1 MKDQK
6 ELSELKKGEA
16 VDHFLLLTSVEVKT
30 SRNNKRY
37 LDLQLRDK
45 SVNLPAKMWDNFEI
59 FEQQAD
65 KNKIVKV
72 DGVID
77 EYMGQPQIKINRIR
91 IAAAN
96 EATMEDFLPKSPR
109 VLKDMTDEFDEV
121 LNSIQNQNLRKLLNL
136 ILSTENFKE
145 YIKVPA
151 GKAWHHAYIHGLLEH
166 TLELVKICDLM
177 CSIHPEIERDL
188 LISGALLH
196 DFGKIEELS
205 TGGAFDYTDKGR
217 LVGHIV
223 IAAME
228 IESKASQLEDFPRE
242 LKNKLIHLAL
252 SHQGKL
258 EFASPVEPKTLE
270 AIVLYQADELSAKTN
285 AYKNAILSESNNESN
300 WTKFLKLANTALYI
314 SPQDEDSYPPSDAE
328 SNNKGL
334 FDKL

>member
-16 VDHFLLLTSVEVKT
+16 INHFLLVTSVEVKT

-45 SVNLPAKMWDNFEI
+45 SINLPAKMWDNFDQ

-72 DGVID
+72 DGFMD
-77 EYMGQPQIKINRIR
+77 EYMGQPQIKVNRIR
-91 IAAAN
+91 LAN
-96 EATMEDFLPKSPR
+96 TKEASMESFLPKSNR
-109 VLKDMTDEFDEV
+109 DINEMLKEFDDIV
-121 LNSIQNQNLRKLLNL
+121 NSIQNVYLKKLLGL
-136 ILSTENFKE
+136 ILSKDNYSK
-145 YIKVPA
+145 YIRVPA
-151 GKAWHHAYIHGLLEH
+151 GKAWHHAYVHGLLEH

-177 CSIHPEIERDL
+177 CGIHPEIDRDL

-205 TGGAFDYTDKGR
+205 SDGAFDYTDKGK

-223 IAAME
+223 IASME
-228 IESKASQLEDFPRE
+228 IEAKAAQVENFPTD
-242 LKNKLIHLAL
+242 LKDRLIHLVL

-258 EFASPVEPKTLE
+258 EFASPVEPKTVE

-285 AYKNAILSESNNESN
+285 AYKSAVLSESNKEGN

-314 SPQDEDSYPPSDAE
+314 PPQNAEEQDKESPEKT
-328 SNNKGL
+328 NL
-334 FDKL
+334 FE